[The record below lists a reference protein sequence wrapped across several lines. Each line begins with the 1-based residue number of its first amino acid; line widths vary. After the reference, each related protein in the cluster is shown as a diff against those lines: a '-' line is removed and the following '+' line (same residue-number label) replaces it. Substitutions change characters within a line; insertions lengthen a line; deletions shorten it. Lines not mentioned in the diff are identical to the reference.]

1 MSWSL
6 VPAADVGGVGH
17 PVACGNALPGG
28 GDVDVDAEHAGQDGG
43 GDLGGELEEGGRAG
57 LPGPDAD
64 LAEAFAEL
72 VWADRLARAAA
83 RQQPRGGAL
92 VSGGG
97 VALAGRGQAQHEAGA
112 RVGGDD
118 GVPA

>member
-43 GDLGGELEEGGRAG
+43 GDRGGEREEGGRAG

-72 VWADRLARAAA
+72 VWADRLARASAG
-83 RQQPRGGAL
+83 QQPRGGGPG
-92 VSGGG
+92 SRGGG
-97 VALAGRGQAQHEAGA
+97 GPGGRGPGRH
-112 RVGGDD
+112 GG
-118 GVPA
+118 